1 MGKGRRLLSVM
12 CFVLALAVA
21 VTAQLPVVMPMEQV
35 EAATKASMNKKSVT
49 LFKGKSVKLKVTGV
63 NGKAKWSSSKKS
75 VATVSNGKVKAKKKG
90 TAVITA
96 NINGQKCTCKV
107 TVEDPKINF
116 KTAELYEDETLQLKV
131 NGTKQTVKWKSS
143 NKKIVAISSNG
154 KVKAKSS
161 GKATITARI
170 GNVKLTCK
178 ITVEEEDDEDEE
190 EEDEDD
196 YEDEEEEDDEEYD
209 DEEDLVE

>member
-1 MGKGRRLLSVM
+1 MGKGKRLLSVM

-21 VTAQLPVVMPMEQV
+21 VTAELPVVMPMEQV

-75 VATVSNGKVKAKKKG
+75 VATVSNGTVKAKKKG

-96 NINGQKCTCKV
+96 NVNGQKCTCKV

-131 NGTKQTVKWKSS
+131 TGTKQTVKWKSS

-170 GNVKLTCK
+170 GTVKLTCK
-178 ITVEEEDDEDEE
+178 ITVEEEDDED
-190 EEDEDD
+190 DEDD
-196 YEDEEEEDDEEYD
+196 YEDEDEEEDDEEEYD
-209 DEEDLVE
+209 EEEDLDE

>member
-1 MGKGRRLLSVM
+1 MGKGKRLLSVM

-21 VTAQLPVVMPMEQV
+21 VTAELPVVMPMEQV

-96 NINGQKCTCKV
+96 NVNGQKCTCKV

-131 NGTKQTVKWKSS
+131 TGTKQTVKWKSS

-170 GNVKLTCK
+170 GTVKLTCK
-178 ITVEEEDDEDEE
+178 ITVEEEDDED
-190 EEDEDD
+190 DEDD
-196 YEDEEEEDDEEYD
+196 YEDEDEEEDDEEEYD
-209 DEEDLVE
+209 EEEDLDE

>member
-1 MGKGRRLLSVM
+1 MGKGKRLLSVM

-21 VTAQLPVVMPMEQV
+21 VTAELPVVMQMEQV

-96 NINGQKCTCKV
+96 NVNGQKCTCKV

-131 NGTKQTVKWKSS
+131 TGTKQTVKWKSS

-170 GNVKLTCK
+170 GTVKLTCK
-178 ITVEEEDDEDEE
+178 ITVEEEDDED
-190 EEDEDD
+190 DEDD
-196 YEDEEEEDDEEYD
+196 YEDEDEEEDDEEEYD
-209 DEEDLVE
+209 EEEDLDE

>member
-1 MGKGRRLLSVM
+1 MGKGKRLLSVM

-21 VTAQLPVVMPMEQV
+21 VTVELPVVMPMEQV

-96 NINGQKCTCKV
+96 NVNGQKCTCKV

-131 NGTKQTVKWKSS
+131 TGTKQTVKWKSS

-170 GNVKLTCK
+170 GTVKLTCK
-178 ITVEEEDDEDEE
+178 ITVEEEDDED
-190 EEDEDD
+190 DEDD
-196 YEDEEEEDDEEYD
+196 YEDEDEEEDDEEEYD
-209 DEEDLVE
+209 EEEDLDE

>member
-1 MGKGRRLLSVM
+1 MGKGKRLLSVM

-21 VTAQLPVVMPMEQV
+21 VTAELPVVMPMEQV

-96 NINGQKCTCKV
+96 NVNGQKCTCKV

-116 KTAELYEDETLQLKV
+116 KTKLYEDETLQLKV
-131 NGTKQTVKWKSS
+131 TGTKQTVKWKSS

-170 GNVKLTCK
+170 GTVKLICK
-178 ITVEEEDDEDEE
+178 ITVEEEDDED
-190 EEDEDD
+190 DEDD
-196 YEDEEEEDDEEYD
+196 YEDEDEEEDDEEEYD
-209 DEEDLVE
+209 EEEDLDE